1 MIPPIVIAISIL
13 MYYAIIIPY
22 VTSALLGMRVS
33 HLRVQ
38 RVKVPPRPGV
48 PAP

>member
-1 MIPPIVIAISIL
+1 MLVVGGGGIYFGVL
-13 MYYAIIIPY
+13 Y
-22 VTSALLGMRVS
+22 VLGMRVS

-48 PAP
+48 PAS